1 MPACFPNTTLRGFLS
16 IRMRHPFSCS
26 RLITC
31 ALLALTLFFCVNVPA
46 NAQVAGPNVNMVSG
60 TQWPTGDPF
69 LQRQNEPSMAV
80 STRNPLHILAGAND
94 YRTVDLAQELT
105 NETGDAWLGLFSSF
119 DGGLTWQSS
128 LLPGCPVPVAQ
139 CTGSLQALGYQA
151 AADPVVRAGTNGMFY
166 YAGLAFNR
174 GTGGLSSVF
183 VSRLMDLNNQ
193 ENGNPIAFIDTQ
205 VVATGNSTQFLDKP
219 AMAVDIPRSGAST
232 CTFSFPGPNS
242 TTIHQSFAAGNV
254 FVTYTDFLAATK
266 DNATPT
272 HLMFTRSTNCGLTWS
287 TPIQLNTGTTTSQ
300 GSAIAVNPVNGN
312 VFVAWRQFKST
323 GAPDAIM
330 VAGSSNAG
338 KTFGKPIQISTFT
351 PFDQGTSNTSFR
363 TNAYPSIAMDG
374 FGITYVAFSA
384 RGVGPGGDARVV
396 VTGSLDGTHWIPPI
410 PVDNP
415 GQNSATNPSGRGHQ
429 IMPAMTFANGRL
441 TLLYYDLRLDHY
453 VDFFNPSPSQPGQ
466 YIPTLVPEGE
476 LPANPA
482 EVFTQYVDDHGLTLR
497 RHTIDLRVLQLGL
510 FPTPAF
516 GPSVLV
522 SQYAYGCCFDGS
534 NIEQFKFNPPNL
546 PLFGQGTEPFLGDY
560 IDIVASP
567 QFVPSGNSWAY
578 NMTPSAN
585 PTFHAAWTDN
595 RDVVPPADGN
605 WENYTPPFSPSLG
618 TQSLFDPSQPTPA
631 CQIGQEGMRNQNIYT
646 AQITGGLIVG
656 APGNSKPL
664 GMTTNPVNG
673 KSALFQR
680 AFPVEAQ
687 NLTNVQKYF
696 RFAIQNQPTGGTA
709 SFLQFSK
716 LTTLDLTVPALSS
729 VSRSVFVTS
738 TNPQATI
745 TVSVAEINQ
754 IGGSPVNNGLTA
766 STVLNPDITNP
777 SITNPSITNPSI
789 TNPSITNSEVS
800 NLAVATPSITNPST
814 ANLSITN
821 PDITNSTIPT
831 PAIMNRSAENPSI
844 TNPSIT
850 NPDIT
855 NPSITNPSIT
865 NPDITNGSIADVS
878 YPMSNN
884 GNTTSTYTVKL
895 ADTTVPPNGIVLQMI
910 VNKAYQTPASNNC
923 QLTTENHWVTVANIV
938 NPAVFSASN
947 PNLANPD
954 ITNSAPNEASV
965 TLAPGETAYITV
977 RLVNPSPATIPFTA
991 NTLVSTI
998 FPASVP
1004 QAVNTQTVFQN
1015 GGNPVNPPL
1024 ALFVT
1029 TPSLFSTEVGAVY
1042 SQQLQSVGG
1051 VAGAHTWTIIS
1062 GTLPGL
1068 GLNSAT
1074 GLISGTPT
1082 QSGSFPITI
1091 QLKDSASPPD
1101 VTTANYVLA
1110 VIPAPAITT
1119 TSLPTAADVG
1129 HLYTQTIAA
1138 TGGTGTLLFTPVT
1151 VDSVSLS
1158 AAGQFSGTPAL
1169 TGLFPFTATVTD
1181 TLNVSAS
1188 RSFTLIVN
1196 PTPAITTTSLP
1207 PAMQGVGYSQP
1218 ISATGGTGSLVFTS
1232 LTVDGLTLSSSGTLS
1247 GIPTLTGSFPFVATV
1262 TDSLNVSATQPLTL
1276 IVNSTLVLQPA
1287 TLSGGDVGVAYPQQQ
1302 LVASCGTPPYSWG
1315 WTPTMDSYLPPGLSL
1330 NQATGAITG
1339 SPSGP
1344 PATYTFIVTVSDA
1357 TPTTASQTYSITIN
1371 QPPTITGAT
1380 LPVATV
1386 NQTEPPYS
1394 YTIPVSNGTSP
1405 FTWSQTG
1412 TLPDGLTFAGGV
1424 VSGTA
1429 IGGNFALP
1437 YDAPSW
1443 TVTPGANNAPGTFSV
1458 NPNCLATVTVNDAVG
1473 GTSSA
1478 TFQVGST
1485 PSSSCMAFGY
1495 AVDLNNPPGSG
1506 VGGHGV
1512 PQSSWTF
1519 QDTANTTGTLTFN
1532 WQYVGFHS
1540 FFEVTAFLNVFSGSN
1555 VTTLYSAGP
1564 VDCCTSPSAGFNVQ
1578 GTVQGTAA
1586 IPVTVGTPFGFRV
1599 GGSNGDLDSVL
1610 NGTVFISNFNIQPV
1624 SY

>member
-1 MPACFPNTTLRGFLS
+1 MPACFPNTTSRGS
-16 IRMRHPFSCS
+16 SSTKMRHPLSCL
-26 RLITC
+26 RLLTVTVLAGLSLFC
-31 ALLALTLFFCVNVPA
+31 AKPS

-94 YRTVDLAQELT
+94 YRTVDLEKEVA
-105 NETGDAWLGLFSSF
+105 NETGDAWLGLFKSF
-119 DGGLTWQSS
+119 DGGLTWQST
-128 LLPGCPVPVAQ
+128 LLPGCPVPVSQ

-193 ENGNPIAFIDTQ
+193 ENGDPIAFIDTQ
-205 VVATGNSTQFLDKP
+205 VVATGNGTQFLDKP
-219 AMAVDIPRSGAST
+219 SMAVDIPRSGAST

-242 TTIHQSFAAGNV
+242 TTINQSFRGGNI
-254 FVTYTDFLAATK
+254 FLAYTDFLAATK

-312 VFVAWRQFKST
+312 VFVTWRQFKST

-330 VAGSSNAG
+330 IAGSNNAG
-338 KTFGKPIQISTFT
+338 KTFGAPVQISTFT
-351 PFDQGTSNTSFR
+351 PFDQGTSETSFR

-374 FGITYVAFSA
+374 FGIAYVAFSA

-396 VTGSLDGTHWIPPI
+396 VTGSLDGKHWIPPI

-415 GQNSATNPSGRGHQ
+415 GQNSTNPSGRGHQ
-429 IMPAMTFANGRL
+429 IMPAITFANGRL

-453 VDFFNPSPSQPGQ
+453 VDFFNPNPSQPGQ
-466 YIPTLVPEGE
+466 YIPTLVPQGE
-476 LPANPA
+476 LPADPT
-482 EVFTQYVDDHGLTLR
+482 EVFTQFVDDNGLTLR

-510 FPTPAF
+510 FPIPAF

-560 IDIVASP
+560 IDIVPSP

-595 RDVVPPADGN
+595 RDVVPPADGH
-605 WENYTPPFSPSLG
+605 WDNYTPPFSPSLG

-656 APGNSKPL
+656 APGNAKPL
-664 GMTTNPVNG
+664 GTTTNPLTG
-673 KSALFQR
+673 KTVLFQR

-687 NLTNVQKYF
+687 NLTNLQKFF
-696 RFAIQNQPTGGTA
+696 RFTIQNQPAGGSA

-754 IGGSPVNNGLTA
+754 VGGSPVNNGLTA

-800 NLAVATPSITNPST
+800 NLAVATPSITNPSK

-910 VNKAYQTPASNNC
+910 VNKSYQTPASNNC

-938 NPAVFSASN
+938 NPALFSASD

-954 ITNSAPNEASV
+954 ITNSVPNEGSI

-977 RLVNPSPATIPFTA
+977 RLVNPSPSTIPFTA
-991 NTLVSTI
+991 NTLISTI
-998 FPASVP
+998 FPATVP
-1004 QAVNTQTVFQN
+1004 QAVNTQTVFLN

-1024 ALFVT
+1024 GLLIT
-1029 TPSLFSTEVGAVY
+1029 TPSLPQTLLNGAY

-1051 VAGAHTWTIIS
+1051 VAGAHTWTLVS
-1062 GTLPGL
+1062 GSLDGLTLNP
-1068 GLNSAT
+1068 ST

-1082 QSGSFPITI
+1082 LPGTFPVTI
-1091 QLKDSASPPD
+1091 QLKDSASPAD
-1101 VTTANYVLA
+1101 VTTANYTLV
-1110 VIPAPAITT
+1110 VIAP
-1119 TSLPTAADVG
+1119 
-1129 HLYTQTIAA
+1129 
-1138 TGGTGTLLFTPVT
+1138 
-1151 VDSVSLS
+1151 
-1158 AAGQFSGTPAL
+1158 
-1169 TGLFPFTATVTD
+1169 
-1181 TLNVSAS
+1181 
-1188 RSFTLIVN
+1188 
-1196 PTPAITTTSLP
+1196 P
-1207 PAMQGVGYSQP
+1207 P
-1218 ISATGGTGSLVFTS
+1218 
-1232 LTVDGLTLSSSGTLS
+1232 
-1247 GIPTLTGSFPFVATV
+1247 
-1262 TDSLNVSATQPLTL
+1262 
-1276 IVNSTLVLQPA
+1276 VLQPA
-1287 TLSGGDVGVAYPQQQ
+1287 TLSAGDQGFVYPSQQ
-1302 LVASCGTPPYSWG
+1302 LVATGGTPGYSWS
-1315 WTPTMDSYLPPGLSL
+1315 WMPAQPSTSLPPGLSL
-1330 NQATGAITG
+1330 DQALGTITGTITGAAIT
-1339 SPSGP
+1339 SE
-1344 PATYTFIVTVSDA
+1344 TYTFIVTVTDTAHMS
-1357 TPTTASQTYSITIN
+1357 ASQQYSITIN
-1371 QPPTITGAT
+1371 LPPTITGAIEQQ
-1380 LPVATV
+1380 LNVGNSA
-1386 NQTEPPYS
+1386 S
-1394 YTIPVSNGTSP
+1394 YTIPVSNGTP
-1405 FTWSQTG
+1405 GFTWSQT
-1412 TLPDGLTFAGGV
+1412 
-1424 VSGTA
+1424 
-1429 IGGNFALP
+1429 
-1437 YDAPSW
+1437 
-1443 TVTPGANNAPGTFSV
+1443 
-1458 NPNCLATVTVNDAVG
+1458 
-1473 GTSSA
+1473 
-1478 TFQVGST
+1478 
-1485 PSSSCMAFGY
+1485 
-1495 AVDLNNPPGSG
+1495 
-1506 VGGHGV
+1506 
-1512 PQSSWTF
+1512 
-1519 QDTANTTGTLTFN
+1519 
-1532 WQYVGFHS
+1532 
-1540 FFEVTAFLNVFSGSN
+1540 
-1555 VTTLYSAGP
+1555 
-1564 VDCCTSPSAGFNVQ
+1564 
-1578 GTVQGTAA
+1578 
-1586 IPVTVGTPFGFRV
+1586 
-1599 GGSNGDLDSVL
+1599 
-1610 NGTVFISNFNIQPV
+1610 
-1624 SY
+1624 